1 MAEKIS
7 PPEVRKIARLG
18 RILLTEEE
26 LENFAPQLDAIL
38 SYFEKLNELDTDKV
52 EPLSHVLP
60 LTNVMREDEPELS
73 IGAELAV
80 REAPESERGFFKV
93 PKVLGDG
100 GGA

>member
-1 MAEKIS
+1 MAKKIS
-7 PPEVRKIARLG
+7 PPEVQKIARLG
-18 RILLTEEE
+18 RIFLTEEE
-26 LENFAPQLDAIL
+26 LESFAPQLDAIL
-38 SYFEKLNELDTDKV
+38 SYFEKLNELPTEDV

-60 LTNVMREDEPELS
+60 LTNVMREDEVRPS
-73 IGAELAV
+73 IGTELAV